1 MIATDTN
8 IHDYFSS
15 LAEELNGLYMEYT
28 NDSGAMNLKMA
39 NGRNQSVKS
48 FLKMHS
54 NGETV
59 VFMSK
64 VCYLEEYP
72 EVDFQQMLERN
83 HELFFAK
90 LVIDRGY
97 LETQAAVRLSSASK
111 EDMLFVINE
120 VARVADDLEN
130 EITGLDVY

>member
-1 MIATDTN
+1 MIATDAN
-8 IHDYFSS
+8 IHDYLSD

-28 NDSGAMNLKMA
+28 NDSGAMNLKVA

-48 FLKMHS
+48 FSKSHPT
-54 NGETV
+54 GDTI

-72 EVDFQQMLERN
+72 EVDFQQMLEKN
-83 HELFFAK
+83 HELLFTK

-97 LETQAAVRLSSASK
+97 LETQAAIRLASSSK
-111 EDMLFVINE
+111 EEMLFVINE